1 MNAPAIRRATASDLD
16 TVVRTL
22 VDGFQDDPLYRWFT
36 HPQRFDEVMASMF
49 RADARD
55 IYIPGDEA
63 YLAEGATITSGAA
76 GVALWRPA
84 PGYFPHTRI
93 ERMRSIPALA
103 RISGL
108 ARLPRIW
115 RLMERTAAEHPR
127 EPHWYLSLLAVE
139 QARQRDGVGSALM
152 DHVLARVDAEH
163 LPAYVENSKARNL
176 EFYERHGFRT
186 FKRLEFAPGGPYLW
200 LMWRRAR

>member
-1 MNAPAIRRATASDLD
+1 VSVPAIRRATPDDLD

-36 HPQRFDEVMASMF
+36 DAGRFDEVMARMF

-55 IYIPGDEA
+55 TYIPGGEA
-63 YLAEGATITSGAA
+63 YLAEDGSGA
-76 GVALWRPA
+76 ALWRPA
-84 PGYFPHTRI
+84 PGCFPHTRA
-93 ERMRSIPALA
+93 ERLRGIPALA
-103 RISGL
+103 GISGL
-108 ARLPRIW
+108 ARFPRIW
-115 RLMERTAAEHPR
+115 QLMERTAAEHPR

-152 DHVLARVDAEH
+152 AHVLARVDAAH

-176 EFYERHGFRT
+176 DFYERHGFRT
-186 FKRLEFAPGGPYLW
+186 FKRLEFARGGPHLW
-200 LMWRRAR
+200 LMWREAR

>member
-1 MNAPAIRRATASDLD
+1 MSVPAIRRATPDDLD
-16 TVVRTL
+16 TVVRAL

-36 HPQRFDEVMASMF
+36 HPQRFDEVMAAMF

-55 IYIPGDEA
+55 TYIPGGEA
-63 YLAEGATITSGAA
+63 YLAEDGSGA
-76 GVALWRPA
+76 ALWRPP
-84 PGYFPHTRI
+84 PGHFPRSRA
-93 ERMRSIPALA
+93 ERLRSIPALA
-103 RISGL
+103 GISGL
-108 ARLPRIW
+108 ARFSRIW
-115 RLMERTAAEHPR
+115 RLMARTAAEHPC

-152 DHVLARVDAEH
+152 AHVLARVDADH

-186 FKRLEFAPGGPYLW
+186 FKRLEFAPGGPHLW
-200 LMWRRAR
+200 LMWREAR